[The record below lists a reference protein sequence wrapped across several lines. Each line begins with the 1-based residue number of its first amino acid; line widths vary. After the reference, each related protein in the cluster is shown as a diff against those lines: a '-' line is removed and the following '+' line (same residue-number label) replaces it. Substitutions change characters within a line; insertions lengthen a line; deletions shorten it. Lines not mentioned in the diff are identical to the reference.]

1 MVKINLFDLNNAF
14 ASFMDMYINKETGEI
29 IEDYDYHLLSKEIQ
43 KQYIVSPKFT
53 TKDLIKIMGEYIE
66 ENNITTYVYNK
77 NDDND
82 DILQNFDYWLEENNL
97 LDNYIEFMRKK
108 EYEILIEW
116 CRKNSYDYYYEV
128 PAKFKKP
135 VEELMDDVIE
145 QVMNMEPERLEY
157 YRNYVPRN
165 NQ

>member
-1 MVKINLFDLNNAF
+1 MTKINLFDLNYAF
-14 ASFMDMYINKETGEI
+14 STFIDMYINKETGEI
-29 IEDYDYHLLSKEIQ
+29 LEDYDHHILPKKVQ
-43 KQYIVSPKFT
+43 KKYIISPKFT
-53 TKDLIKIMGEYIE
+53 TKDLIKIMEEYIE

-82 DILQNFDYWLEENNL
+82 DILQNFDYWAEENNL

-116 CRKNSYDYYYEV
+116 CKKNNYDYYYEV
-128 PAKFKKP
+128 PDRFKKTE
-135 VEELMDDVIE
+135 EELAYDAIE

-157 YRNYVPRN
+157 YRNYAPRN